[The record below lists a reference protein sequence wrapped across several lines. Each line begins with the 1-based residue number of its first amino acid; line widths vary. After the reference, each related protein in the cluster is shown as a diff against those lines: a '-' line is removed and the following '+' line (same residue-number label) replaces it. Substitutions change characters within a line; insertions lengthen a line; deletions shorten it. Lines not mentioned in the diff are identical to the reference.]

1 MIGLISA
8 LEEEIA
14 LLIENLENE
23 NIVVHSGLEFHLG
36 TLAGHEVVLLRSGVG
51 KVNAAV
57 ATQILIDRFNVKA
70 VVFSGLAGALVSHLK
85 PGDVVVSNSVVQYD
99 IDLTAFGRRP
109 GEIPDL
115 NRMFDADSRLIH
127 AVCDAFEE
135 TSKDNSND
143 SQLLVG
149 TIATGDTFVSDPDK
163 IRWLQREFGAVATE
177 MEGGAVGQVCH
188 MNRVPFV
195 IIRIISDSASDA
207 AAREFIVFLSEASQL
222 SYNIIN
228 TFIKNIATTGAP
240 K

>member
-14 LLIENLENE
+14 LLKENLENE
-23 NIVVHSGLEFHLG
+23 RIEIFSGLEFRLG
-36 TLAGHEVVLLRSGVG
+36 RLGEQEVVLLRCGVG
-51 KVNAAV
+51 KVNAAM
-57 ATQILIDRFNVKA
+57 ATQVLIDRFGVEA
-70 VVFSGLAGALVSHLK
+70 VIFTGLAGALVSHLN
-85 PGDVVVSNSVVQYD
+85 PGDVVVSSSVVQYD

-115 NRMFDADSRLIH
+115 NRMFDADSRLVH
-127 AVCDAFEE
+127 AACDAFEATE
-135 TSKDNSND
+135 AGRTQKSRL
-143 SQLLVG
+143 QVG
-149 TIATGDTFVSDPDK
+149 TVATGDTFVSDPDK

-195 IIRIISDSASDA
+195 VIRIISDSASGGA
-207 AAREFIVFLSEASQL
+207 AGEFIIFLGEAAKL
-222 SYNIIN
+222 SYEIIDRLIDN
-228 TFIKNIATTGAP
+228 MAVRDTT